1 MEESILQLPAYVAS
15 LAPRDVADARRL
27 VSLVPARATAI
38 EYRVD
43 LAQESLPVAALL
55 ALDERPAIVTCRTA
69 REGGGFE
76 GSVEEYCGLVT
87 AAYDA
92 GATVDVEFSSGLLSR
107 ASNFPERQR
116 IVVSCH
122 SPFALPEGW
131 ERLLAQMRA
140 AGTRAVKL
148 VAGAA
153 DLPASLAIAA
163 IQKRQDGSA
172 VSVFPMGPASA
183 PGRVLSA
190 LFGASLV
197 YGSVERRTAP
207 GQLSLADLLETY
219 EIARPRPI
227 ESLFGIVGADVSDSL
242 SPFLHNALFR
252 SRGLLSLYLPLP
264 LADFDRPK
272 PQELEFDPPFRGFSV
287 TRPWKLRAAGTAVP
301 SEDVLATGAANTL
314 VLSRGGWRAENTDVD
329 GVFDPL
335 ADHDTGEGRSA
346 VILGAGGAA
355 RAAVVAARK
364 LGYEVMV
371 ASRHDEQADALAL
384 ELDVDSLAWEN
395 VAKSEADLY
404 FNATPIGSRD
414 EDPPAFP
421 AEVLANRPLVFD
433 SVYRRDGSPTST
445 IRAARAAGCPV
456 VEGIRMFA
464 AQAVRQARL
473 FGVEDATLEEV
484 TRLLG
489 ASRSSS

>member
-1 MEESILQLPAYVAS
+1 M
-15 LAPRDVADARRL
+15 ADARRL
-27 VSLVPARATAI
+27 VSLVPAGAAAI

-43 LAQESLPVAALL
+43 LAPDALLAPALL

-76 GSVEEYCGLVT
+76 GSSEEYRGLVT

-92 GATVDVEFSSGLLSR
+92 GATVDVELSSGLLSS
-107 ASNFPERQR
+107 AGNFPDRQR
-116 IVVSCH
+116 VVVSCH
-122 SPFALPEGW
+122 SPFSLPPDW
-131 ERLLAQMRA
+131 ESLLAAMRA
-140 AGTRAVKL
+140 TGARAVKL

-207 GQLSLADLLETY
+207 GQLALTDLLETY
-219 EIARPRPI
+219 AIARPRPI
-227 ESLFGIVGADVSDSL
+227 EALFGIVGTDVSDSL
-242 SPFLHNALFR
+242 SPFLHNTLFR
-252 SRGLLSLYLPLP
+252 SRDLPFLYLPLP
-264 LADFDRPK
+264 LADFERSK

-301 SEDVLATGAANTL
+301 SEDVRATGAANTL
-314 VLSRGGWRAENTDVD
+314 VSSRGRWRAENTDVD
-329 GVFDPL
+329 GIFDPL

-355 RAAVVAARK
+355 RAAIVATRK
-364 LGYEVMV
+364 LGYEVLV
-371 ASRHDEQADALAL
+371 ASRRNEQADALAL
-384 ELDVDSLAWEN
+384 EMDVDSLAWEDL
-395 VAKSEADLY
+395 AQSEADLY
-404 FNATPIGSRD
+404 FNATPIGSG
-414 EDPPAFP
+414 EGEPPALP

-433 SVYRRDGSPTST
+433 SVYRRDGSPTPT
-445 IRAARAAGCPV
+445 ISEARAAGCAT

-484 TRLLG
+484 AAILG
-489 ASRSSS
+489 RSRRREP

>member
-1 MEESILQLPAYVAS
+1 MAS
-15 LAPRDVADARRL
+15 LAPRDLADARRL
-27 VSLVPARATAI
+27 VSLVPAGATAI
-38 EYRVD
+38 EYRLD
-43 LAQESLPVAALL
+43 LAQESLPALALL
-55 ALDERPAIVTCRTA
+55 ALDERPAIVTYRTA

-76 GSVEEYCGLVT
+76 GSAEEYRGLVT

-92 GATVDVEFSSGLLSR
+92 GATVDVELSSGLLSS
-107 ASNFPERQR
+107 AENFSDRGR
-116 IVVSCH
+116 IVVSRH
-122 SPFALPEGW
+122 SPFSLPEDWQG
-131 ERLLAQMRA
+131 LLAAMCA
-140 AGTRAVKL
+140 VGARAVKL

-153 DLPASLAIAA
+153 DLAASLAIAA
-163 IQKRQDGSA
+163 IQKGQEDSA
-172 VSVFPMGPASA
+172 VSVFPMGSASA

-207 GQLSLADLLETY
+207 GQLTMADLLETY
-219 EIARPRPI
+219 ETARPRSI
-227 ESLFGIVGADVSDSL
+227 EALFGIVGADVSDSL
-242 SPFLHNALFR
+242 SPLLHNALFR
-252 SRGLLSLYLPLP
+252 SRELPFLYIPLP
-264 LADFDRPK
+264 LADFDRSR
-272 PQELEFDPPFRGFSV
+272 PQELAFDPPFRGFSV
-287 TRPWKLRAAGTAVP
+287 TRPWKLRAAGTSLP
-301 SEDVLATGAANTL
+301 SEDVRATGAANTL
-314 VLSRGGWRAENTDVD
+314 VLSGGRWRAENTDVD

-371 ASRHDEQADALAL
+371 ASRRDEQADALAL
-384 ELDVDSLAWEN
+384 ELDVDSLAWED
-395 VAKSEADLY
+395 VARSEADLY
-404 FNATPIGSRD
+404 FNATPVGSRE

-421 AEVLANRPLVFD
+421 ASVLTNRPLVFD

-445 IRAARAAGCPV
+445 IRTARAAGCPV

-473 FGVEDATLEEV
+473 FGVEDATLAEI
-484 TRLLG
+484 TRVLEPSRR
-489 ASRSSS
+489 AS

>member
-1 MEESILQLPAYVAS
+1 MAS
-15 LAPRDVADARRL
+15 LAPRDLADARRL
-27 VSLVPARATAI
+27 VSLVPAGATAI
-38 EYRVD
+38 EHRVD
-43 LAQESLPVAALL
+43 LAQESLPASALL

-69 REGGGFE
+69 REGGGFA
-76 GSVEEYCGLVT
+76 GSTEEYRSILT

-92 GATVDVEFSSGLLSR
+92 GATVDVELSSGLLT
-107 ASNFPERQR
+107 AAENFPDRRR
-116 IVVSCH
+116 IIVSCH
-122 SPFALPEGW
+122 SLFSLPEDW
-131 ERLLAQMRA
+131 EGILAAMRA
-140 AGTRAVKL
+140 AGARTVKL

-163 IQKRQDGSA
+163 IQKRQEGSA
-172 VSVFPMGPASA
+172 VSIFPMGPASA

-190 LFGASLV
+190 LFGATLV

-207 GQLSLADLLETY
+207 GQLALADFLEIY
-219 EIARPRPI
+219 EIARPRSF
-227 ESLFGIVGADVSDSL
+227 EGLFGIVGTDVSDSL
-242 SPFLHNALFR
+242 SPLLHNALFR
-252 SRGLLSLYLPLP
+252 SRELPFLYLPLP
-264 LADFDRPK
+264 LADFDRAR
-272 PQELEFDPPFRGFSV
+272 PQELAFDPPFRGFSV
-287 TRPWKLRAAGTAVP
+287 TRPWKLWAAGTSLP
-301 SEDVLATGAANTL
+301 SEDVRATGAANTL
-314 VLSRGGWRAENTDVD
+314 FLSRGRWRAENTDVD

-346 VILGAGGAA
+346 AILGAGGAA

-371 ASRHDEQADALAL
+371 ASRRDEQADALAL
-384 ELDVDSLAWEN
+384 ELDVDSLAWED
-395 VAKSEADLY
+395 VARSEADLY
-404 FNATPIGSRD
+404 FNATPIGSWE

-421 AEVLANRPLVFD
+421 PSVFANRPLVFD

-445 IRAARAAGCPV
+445 IRAARAAGCKV

-484 TRLLG
+484 TRLLEP
-489 ASRSSS
+489 SRRSS